1 MNDKTEYQ
9 YPQTE
14 HSESALSINDTQ
26 IAEARSAVEAL
37 AFAQGARNPETYTD
51 PQAVEL
57 LAIGQQIET
66 MRPRPEYK
74 SDYRLAA

>member
-14 HSESALSINDTQ
+14 HGESVQSINDVQ
-26 IAEARSAVEAL
+26 IAEARSLAGEAL
-37 AFAQGARNPETYTD
+37 AITQGERNPETYID

-57 LAIGQQIET
+57 LAIGEEIED
-66 MRPRPEYK
+66 MRPK
-74 SDYRLAA
+74 SEYRLAA